1 MTDIIITT
9 PTIQVYAYT
18 TESNKL
24 VIGDV
29 QPVLEFGG
37 EYYAFDIEKLRMCN
51 VQFSFNE
58 KQKVF
63 TIMDNCPKYKSEI
76 INAVMKYI
84 REQKGNLFSYDV
96 KIDGKYESVKL
107 DIYKHMGW
115 DEEEYILYYGPRS
128 ISIISNN
135 SSLSKVSLD
144 YYIPIELDFSGYR
157 RSAKQSEFIH
167 MIDGKYEIMGHKFD
181 APKDAEEYAVKKIL
195 GRIFPDFKSED
206 AAEEIKK
213 EELQQRSPVLYIPKQ
228 QNTVGFKPKP
238 VKVQPA
244 AAKVKE
250 DTKKC
255 RRGRLTPRP
264 DNFDD
269 IYLSYIEKCITAKD
283 AARMLNVSPYVFKR
297 MVNEEKK

>member
-18 TESNKL
+18 TESGKL
-24 VIGDV
+24 IIGDV
-29 QPVLEFGG
+29 QPVLEFAG
-37 EYYAFDIEKLRMCN
+37 EYYAFNIEKLRMHN

-58 KQKVF
+58 KQKIF
-63 TIMDNCPKYKSEI
+63 TVTDNCPKYKSDI

-84 REQKGNLFSYDV
+84 KEQKGNLFSYDI
-96 KIDGKYESVKL
+96 KIEGKYETVTL
-107 DIYKHMGW
+107 DMYKHIGW
-115 DEEEYILYYGPRS
+115 DEEEYILYYGSRS
-128 ISIISNN
+128 ISIVNN
-135 SSLSKVSLD
+135 NPSLSKVTLD
-144 YYIPIELDFSGYR
+144 YYIPVELNFSGYR
-157 RSAKQSEFIH
+157 RSTKQSESIH
-167 MIDGKYEIMGHKFD
+167 VIDGKYEIMGHKFD
-181 APKDAEEYAVKKIL
+181 APKDAENYALKKIL
-195 GRIFPDFKSED
+195 SRMFPDFKND
-206 AAEEIKK
+206 TAEVIKK

-297 MVNEEKK
+297 MVNEEK